1 MILSILS
8 SSNSTRVSSKGTS
21 AGSIPVRIFWLLGL
35 SLPRRLYIVEERH
48 ETVVHVQL
56 LVAVDVGVI
65 RINGPIDAAPLAKAG
80 ECRRQLSAT
89 DDSLLPQT
97 RLPAL

>member
-1 MILSILS
+1 LDGFFGR
-8 SSNSTRVSSKGTS
+8 SNII
-21 AGSIPVRIFWLLGL
+21 AP
-35 SLPRRLYIVEERH
+35 RLYIIEERH

-65 RINGPIDAAPLAKAG
+65 RIKCPIDAAPLAKAG

-89 DDSLLPQT
+89 DDSLLPKT
-97 RLPAL
+97 RLPARLESRRARVQT